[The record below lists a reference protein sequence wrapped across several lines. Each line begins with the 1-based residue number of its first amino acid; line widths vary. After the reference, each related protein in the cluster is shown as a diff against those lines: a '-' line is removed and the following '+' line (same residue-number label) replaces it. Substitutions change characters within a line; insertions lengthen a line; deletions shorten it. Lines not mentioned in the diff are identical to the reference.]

1 MEYNESNFFYL
12 RNTSLEKYYDAL
24 VKAEYV
30 CEYFPII
37 TRIIVRKVLE
47 SFIKDIAE
55 KYSIESNV
63 AAWQLINNIKVSER
77 YEIPDEIYRAFEII
91 LVNAYDHSSYN
102 RKPKG
107 MAKHPIEILEIIHN
121 IFCWYLKSAEI
132 QEMALTDE
140 ASFRAPSTIEYM
152 KKEIIKI
159 DADVMLKGKQINVLR
174 QAIIEQSSELKNISE
189 MNNKIIAIKEEKACL
204 EKIYIGLNRKVE
216 AQRKQV
222 LDLEKDYNTY
232 IKKIENLREKCNESQ
247 ELIFAQESQL
257 VKAEIQKQEVSN
269 LIKKLEE
276 KDDSINILEQY
287 LEKELEIARKAYENL
302 VDLTKKYEDNL
313 ETVEF
318 SYDKDLQKILENEQ
332 KNIMIK
338 INYEDKIFN
347 DNVITYSQN
356 IIEAKRKTLIFKE
369 ILNEK
374 IRKEIKYE
382 QFYRAFL
389 NIEGKEL
396 RIVYIIA
403 TSINLISS
411 TLNKS
416 KELLTKS
423 TKDKLLELV
432 NRRLEELKN
441 ISDAEI
447 RLVLYYKLIKLANIP
462 SRNVF
467 NRRQFVQALDTI
479 VEKGYEFLINKADF
493 KGKIN
498 KIDGISL
505 YYIEKVLEAL
515 KSKSNL
521 QVDEELVNR
530 IYENI
535 MELKS
540 SDENIDKR
548 QIHYEKYNL
557 DNITEALLKDA
568 IRAHPFELLSIM
580 INLGSSYEY
589 LEFQEILLYVEGL
602 IEKKLEVN
610 TNEYFMSLMFL
621 ASRVNGTND
630 ALQENLLPILL
641 MEIINVDLIAANK
654 TTNLENYKDMI
665 NIWKQKQHRYNDISM
680 EKEDKENEIK
690 FLIKEKQELE
700 INQVQLMKNYDMS
713 VEKYNNY
720 KEEFKN
726 IIMNS
731 EKRILL
737 PSFMIY
743 DELRSKKEVAEK
755 HINES
760 KDKFGTF
767 KSMISPGIWKE
778 KASKFLNETNMVDA
792 EKALIEEAKQKP
804 YFMKE
809 YSVFQD
815 LENQISN
822 ANELINKNQEN
833 IQNKNLLVENITKK
847 INDLDKQLNTIKELY
862 LDIEA
867 IYY

>member
-12 RNTSLEKYYDAL
+12 RDTNLEKYYDAL

-107 MAKHPIEILEIIHN
+107 MAKHPIEILEMIHN

-140 ASFRAPSTIEYM
+140 VSFRAPSTIEYM

-159 DADVMLKGKQINVLR
+159 DEDAMLKGKQINVLR
-174 QAIIEQSSELKNISE
+174 QAILEQSSELKNISE

-204 EKIYIGLNRKVE
+204 EKMYIGLNRKIE

-222 LDLEKDYNTY
+222 LDVEKNYNIY

-276 KDDSINILEQY
+276 KDDSINRLEQY
-287 LEKELEIARKAYENL
+287 LEEELEIARKAYENL

-313 ETVEF
+313 ETIEF
-318 SYDKDLQKILENEQ
+318 SYDKNLQKILENEQ

-347 DNVITYSQN
+347 DNITTYSQN

-416 KELLTKS
+416 KELLTKL
-423 TKDKLLELV
+423 TKDKFLELV

-535 MELKS
+535 VELKS
-540 SDENIDKR
+540 RDENIDKR

-589 LEFQEILLYVEGL
+589 SEFQEILLYVEGL
-602 IEKKLEVN
+602 VEKKLEVN
-610 TNEYFMSLMFL
+610 ANEYFMNLMFL

-641 MEIINVDLIAANK
+641 MEIINVDLIATNK
-654 TTNLENYKDMI
+654 ATNLENYKDMI

-743 DELRSKKEVAEK
+743 DGLRSKKEAAEK

-815 LENQISN
+815 LENQIN
-822 ANELINKNQEN
+822 DAKELINKNQEN

-847 INDLDKQLNTIKELY
+847 INELDKQLNTIKELY